1 MHGKLLVGHHGGSG
15 VGIAAHLRLSASL
28 PNSPWVELLQEPP
41 AMTDVD
47 FQGLIAEPFLP
58 DKDGFVRLPD
68 KPGLGVELGDR
79 WQRTG

>member
-1 MHGKLLVGHHGGSG
+1 VPGT
-15 VGIAAHLRLSASL
+15 SASAL
-28 PNSPWVELLQEPP
+28 EIPIPSPWVELLQEPP